1 MTAHNDLN
9 TQEQSCQSA
18 LASGSGLVASKQ
30 TTASHAAGAQP
41 QETSQSLSSL
51 DNSSKENHQH
61 VNDASLSNQVDS
73 AATSSQNHSAT
84 HNHMPPVGVRG
95 SAMPQSQR
103 PPVGVRPAAQG
114 ALQYATAWKSKTSE
128 PVQATDRAKTSEQEA
143 HDAALGSA
151 KTSEQKAHDAALGS
165 AAHAAHM
172 AQPVQVFN
180 VRRNVAGLSRLHP
193 HEQASNDADR
203 IEQLQSDLKAFD
215 SFAYHTDDEY
225 NEIIA
230 KARKLAILRHEQV
243 ERSEQDGEDQANDER
258 RNADI
263 LSSAKELAAAVLKSG
278 LNSKLLD
285 AIDTSSS
292 AFGAHGSMGI
302 SDASVKSSVSQGND
316 GESNEPIAYFA
327 SCDQSQSPTC
337 SVVVGKEPT
346 TKPNSEV
353 GVPKSAYDDA
363 FGGDHDGRDK
373 ECIDNIQALNPGRD
387 NGSCPNTPDNAS
399 VSGDKSQDV
408 QRSKFE
414 EDKNESDVHH
424 EDPAY
429 WAQGGVDAAKSS
441 SLPAEV
447 YVFDGPIQP
456 GKSGITE
463 GESEDEKQSR
473 LERNAL
479 ESTQFDADHDAVP
492 QMTHAS
498 LDTLGGLSYNRVN
511 TQNPFHSRNL
521 YMPCFFLFDHVADK
535 FLADAGSCRLMGL
548 TYTGEWIPADV
559 VRNQLTLLD
568 SEKVFSTLFNDIEGN
583 SITAHVRINQG
594 QHQGERLYITASVV
608 QRDETGIA
616 TMLSGYF
623 CQIQSN
629 FMEYLYRI
637 VNHCASY
644 DIDTYAGTIS
654 FGYGYQELLGLG
666 VDEPL
671 PSTVQEYIKQYVH
684 PEDLVVYKKQNE
696 VINTANN
703 GDYYESIYRVKHSGG
718 FYLWVIDRGLV
729 VERKRS
735 GKASRIIG
743 TTTNIDVVRSNFE
756 RLKRS
761 IYQDPL
767 TGLHNRLYLNTRYK
781 YFTMEESQPLTLC
794 YVDISGLKVIND
806 YLGHAK
812 GDDLV
817 KISATLLRDDVHLDH
832 EVIRLSGD
840 EFLLIF
846 TNCSDIECKLCMNKF
861 ACNLDERNRNLEF
874 PLPIYFGFGVATLG
888 EIDDGDTFMRCEA
901 RADARLQEYKTIHR
915 ERIYANLRVYIE
927 NALGHPIDLTD
938 NRRLEYL
945 DDRDDSSTI
954 ETPNGARIDDLHKE
968 LPSCASQGAVLKED
982 TKRHS
987 LADDLFGKN
996 EESSVTDDQ
1005 NEEFSLTI
1013 GISDAHEVAVQSS
1026 QDTIRELNSA
1036 LKASARSAQGAIF
1049 SRRSFANPNRAED
1062 NDTQKDSLT
1071 TLEKKVEE
1079 TDDVAEYRRALSEFN
1094 EQQELSD
1101 NASKLVEAYKDKI
1114 K

>member
-1 MTAHNDLN
+1 MTAPNDLKD
-9 TQEQSCQSA
+9 QDQSCQSVS
-18 LASGSGLVASKQ
+18 ASGSGLVSSKQ
-30 TTASHAAGAQP
+30 ATDSHAQDAKLAV
-41 QETSQSLSSL
+41 SSL
-51 DNSSKENHQH
+51 DKSSLDKPSTSIHQH
-61 VNDASLSNQVDS
+61 VNDALLSTNKDS
-73 AATSSQNHSAT
+73 AAPSSPNPSAT
-84 HNHMPPVGVRG
+84 HNQMPPVGVRG
-95 SAMPQSQR
+95 SVMPQSQR
-103 PPVGVRPAAQG
+103 PPLGARLAAQG
-114 ALQYATAWKSKTSE
+114 AMQYATAWKKKTSE
-128 PVQATDRAKTSEQEA
+128 PAQTTASAKTAEQEA
-143 HDAALGSA
+143 H
-151 KTSEQKAHDAALGS
+151 EAALGS
-165 AAHAAHM
+165 AAHTVHM
-172 AQPVQVFN
+172 AQSVQIDN
-180 VRRNVAGLSRLHP
+180 VRRNVSGLSRLH
-193 HEQASNDADR
+193 HDDHADNSVDR
-203 IEQLQSDLKAFD
+203 IEQLQSELKAFN

-225 NEIIA
+225 NDIIT
-230 KARKLAILRHEQV
+230 KARELAILRHEQV
-243 ERSEQDGEDQANDER
+243 ERQEQDGDDLANDER

-263 LSSAKELAAAVLKSG
+263 LSRAKELAAAALKSG
-278 LNSKLLD
+278 LNSKLLA

-292 AFGAHGSMGI
+292 SFGAHGTMGI
-302 SDASVKSSVSQGND
+302 SDAATNSPASQNSD
-316 GESNEPIAYFA
+316 PEDREPIAYFA
-327 SCDQSQSPTC
+327 SSDRRESPTC
-337 SVVVGKEPT
+337 TVVVGNEPEF
-346 TKPNSEV
+346 KPKSAV
-353 GVPKSAYDDA
+353 GVPKSAYDDV
-363 FGGDHDGRDK
+363 FGGDHDGRTK
-373 ECIDNIQALNPGRD
+373 ECIDNIHALNPGRD
-387 NGSCPNTPDNAS
+387 SCSDHKVQDIAAKCADTGSDA
-399 VSGDKSQDV
+399 
-408 QRSKFE
+408 QRSKLE

-447 YVFDGPIQP
+447 YFFDGPIQP

-463 GESEDEKQSR
+463 GESEDEKQER
-473 LERNAL
+473 LVRNAL
-479 ESTQFDADHDAVP
+479 ESTQFDAEHDDVP
-492 QMTHAS
+492 RMTHKS

-511 TQNPFHSRNL
+511 TKNPFHSRNL
-521 YMPCFFLFDHVADK
+521 YMPCFFLYDHVLDK
-535 FLADAGSCRLMGL
+535 FLADEGSCRLMGL
-548 TYTGEWIPADV
+548 TYTGEWIPADL
-559 VRNQLTLLD
+559 VRNQITLLD

-594 QHQGERLYITASVV
+594 QHHGERLYITASVV
-608 QRDETGIA
+608 QRDEAGIA

-644 DIDTYAGTIS
+644 DIDTYAGSIS

-666 VDEPL
+666 MEEPL
-671 PSTVQEYIKQYVH
+671 PATVQDYIKQYVH

-817 KISATLLRDDVHLDH
+817 KISAALLRDDVHLDH

-915 ERIYANLRVYIE
+915 ERIYANLRLYIE
-927 NALGHPIDLTD
+927 SALGHPIDLTD

-945 DDRDDSSTI
+945 DDGDNSAIID
-954 ETPNGARIDDLHKE
+954 TPNGARIDDLHKE
-968 LPSCASQGAVLKED
+968 LPSCTSQGTVLNGE
-982 TKRHS
+982 TKKHS
-987 LADDLFGKN
+987 LADDLFGN
-996 EESSVTDDQ
+996 NQDDEGSKE
-1005 NEEFSLTI
+1005 EEFSLTI

-1036 LKASARSAQGAIF
+1036 LKAGARSAQGAIF
-1049 SRRSFANPNRAED
+1049 SRRSFANPSRKENNETKKD
-1062 NDTQKDSLT
+1062 NLT

-1094 EQQELSD
+1094 AQQDLAD
-1101 NASKLVEAYKDKI
+1101 NASKLVEAYKDKF